1 MTRQRT
7 LVLAI
12 ALVFAG
18 VAFGIRL
25 DGLSTPPFDNAV
37 ARQFRSAVLARAY
50 FLGDGSDRSAP
61 DRALVAAWRDEDQ
74 PIEPPIMELL
84 AAGAYHIAGGE
95 HLSIPRAISV
105 FWWIIGGVLLFLV
118 AASLLAEPAALAT
131 AAVYLFLPFG
141 ALVSRSFQPDP
152 LLVATIIAALWTF
165 LRYDSRPSRGRL
177 VAAVSTAG
185 LAMFVKPGVAA
196 PFLFI
201 LAAALSLRRVG
212 PAATLRS
219 PLLIGLLAATIPMFA
234 WYAYGTLAHSYLR
247 GHFGA
252 KVEPSLLVRSSF
264 WHGWWE
270 QLVFALTYPVKS
282 GLLTVIVLLG
292 CLAGV
297 LAAHGRTRAV
307 LLALWIG
314 YAVYGLIFTVHVSTH
329 NYYSLVLVPI
339 VALSLGSL
347 VDGLLRRMRI
357 PTWQAAATVGA
368 AGVLAAAAVSW
379 KLHYSF
385 TDPGFHADAAR
396 YAAIGRVA
404 GHTPRALYVDTHYA
418 EPARYYG
425 RTAGRLLTS
434 GYENHPQ
441 QLASRGLAQA
451 LAERP
456 PPSCLIFVG
465 AGLASSLS
473 TFERAVTGRFASLQR
488 THDYAI
494 LDLSRS
500 ADQKPDGCA

>member
-7 LVLAI
+7 LLLAI
-12 ALVFAG
+12 AVAFVG

-25 DGLSTPPFDNAV
+25 DGISTPPFDNAV

-50 FLGDGSDRSAP
+50 FLGDGGDRPAS

-74 PIEPPIMELL
+74 AIEPPIMELL
-84 AAGAYHIAGGE
+84 AAGAYHVGGE

-105 FWWIIGGVLLFLV
+105 FWWIVGGVLLFLV
-118 AASLLAEPAALAT
+118 AESLLAAPAALAT

-141 ALVSRSFQPDP
+141 VLVSRSFQPDP
-152 LLVATIIAALWTF
+152 LLVATTVAALLMF
-165 LRYDSRPSRGRL
+165 LRYDARPSRGRL
-177 VAAVSTAG
+177 VAAVSTAA

-212 PAATLRS
+212 PPATTRS
-219 PLLIGLLAATIPMFA
+219 PLLIGLVAATIPMFA
-234 WYAYGTLAHSYLR
+234 WYAYGTFDHSYLR

-264 WHGWWE
+264 WHGWWD
-270 QLVFALTYPVKS
+270 QVVFALTYPVKS
-282 GLLTVIVLLG
+282 GLLAVVVLAG

-297 LAAHGRTRAV
+297 LVAQARTRVV

-314 YAVYGLIFTVHVSTH
+314 YAVYGLIFTVHISTH
-329 NYYSLVLVPI
+329 NYYSLMLVPI

-347 VDGLLRRMRI
+347 VDGLLRRMHVPAWR
-357 PTWQAAATVGA
+357 ATVVV
-368 AGVLAAAAVSW
+368 GVVGVVAAAAVSW

-385 TDPGFHADAAR
+385 TDPGFRADAAR
-396 YAAIGRVA
+396 YSQIGSVAA
-404 GHTPRALYVDTHYA
+404 HTARALYVDTHYA

-425 RTAGRLLTS
+425 WTAGRLLTS
-434 GYENHPQ
+434 GYESHPQ
-441 QLASRGLAQA
+441 QLADRLLERTLSD
-451 LAERP
+451 RP

-473 TFERAVTGRFASLQR
+473 KFEQTVAHRFAPLR
-488 THDYAI
+488 RMRDYAI
-494 LDLSRS
+494 FDLSRS
-500 ADQKPDGCA
+500 AAQKPDGCA